1 MRFPGHLRV
10 RAVVARV
17 SLCLSSTL
25 CAAVRPG
32 SQRLASNNL
41 RPRPVFAYRAS
52 CRIRDV
58 ARGWGEQLLCG
69 VEAEYMGDM
78 KRFLEDECG
87 AELVEWA
94 VVTVIVLLA
103 TLGVV
108 NVIMDE
114 GLPHYFDAIMENL
127 GFHRV
132 WE

>member
-1 MRFPGHLRV
+1 
-10 RAVVARV
+10 
-17 SLCLSSTL
+17 
-25 CAAVRPG
+25 
-32 SQRLASNNL
+32 
-41 RPRPVFAYRAS
+41 
-52 CRIRDV
+52 
-58 ARGWGEQLLCG
+58 
-69 VEAEYMGDM
+69 MGDM

-94 VVTVIVLLA
+94 VVAVIVLLV